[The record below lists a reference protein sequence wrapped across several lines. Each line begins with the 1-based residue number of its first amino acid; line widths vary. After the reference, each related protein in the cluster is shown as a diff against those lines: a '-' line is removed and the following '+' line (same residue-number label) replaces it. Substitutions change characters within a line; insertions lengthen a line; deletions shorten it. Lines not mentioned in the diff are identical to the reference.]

1 MTLNELFEHR
11 ERGSSH
17 VHLADIFHNT
27 SKEPNPPE
35 PFLSKS
41 LIEPISREIYPLRA
55 LLDANLHDSKTT
67 TIDTNSVSTNNLN
80 IPVVMDFGNN
90 VNENGE
96 NMGIISLFNNFTKI
110 NNEMND
116 QNTNMND
123 DNEKSD
129 SNNEDE
135 TGTSR
140 ESRTLSSEKDAISW
154 NDLITL
160 MQRNHQNKNDVK
172 IETDSK

>member
-1 MTLNELFEHR
+1 MTLSELFEHR
-11 ERGSSH
+11 ERGSSQ
-17 VHLADIFHNT
+17 VHLADIFHNA

-41 LIEPISREIYPLRA
+41 LIEPISRETYPLRA
-55 LLDANLHDSKTT
+55 LLEANLHDPKST
-67 TIDTNSVSTNNLN
+67 TIDTNSTNDLN

-96 NMGIISLFNNFTKI
+96 NIGIISLFNNFSQV
-110 NNEMND
+110 ND
-116 QNTNMND
+116 RNFQE
-123 DNEKSD
+123 DNKK
-129 SNNEDE
+129 SNNIDE
-135 TGTSR
+135 IGTSR
-140 ESRTLSSEKDAISW
+140 ESRTLSSEKDAITW

-160 MQRNHQNKNDVK
+160 MQSHQKSHQNENDVN